1 MMEDDPRK
9 EFEEQ
14 VVALDT
20 GRPIWDHFFM
30 VSTLVVI
37 GTRQSGGEID
47 LAPKHMAIPIGWQNY
62 FGFVCT
68 PRHRTYLNI
77 KLEKAFTVSFP
88 RPTQVVLTSLTAAPR
103 CDDDTKPS
111 LQALPTIPAPNIDC
125 VFMKDA
131 YLYLEC
137 KLNRIIDGF
146 GDNSLVVGKIV
157 GAYVAKESLRS
168 NERDDNDLIYNNP
181 LLTYLAPRR
190 FSTVKDSRA
199 FPFPAQFKL

>member
-1 MMEDDPRK
+1 MERDSA
-9 EFEEQ
+9 EQ
-14 VVALDT
+14 FMNDVVSLDIN
-20 GRPIWDHFFM
+20 RPIWDHFFM
-30 VSTLVVI
+30 AHNLVVV
-37 GTRQSGGEID
+37 GTRQTGGEFD
-47 LAPKHMAIPIGWQNY
+47 LAPKHMAIPMGWQNY

-77 KLEKAFTVSFP
+77 KQEKVFTVSFP
-88 RPTQVVLTSLTAAPR
+88 RPTQVVITSLTAAPR

-111 LQALPTIPAPNIDC
+111 LRALPTVQAPNIDC

-146 GDNSLVVGKIV
+146 GDNSLIIGKIV
-157 GAYVAKESLRS
+157 GAHVAKDSLRS
-168 NERDDNDLIYNNP
+168 NERDDNDLIFSDP
-181 LLTYLAPRR
+181 LLVYLAPRR
-190 FSTVKDSRA
+190 FATVKDSKA

>member
-1 MMEDDPRK
+1 MEQDLDQEFK
-9 EFEEQ
+9 EN

-20 GRPIWDHFFM
+20 DRPIWDHFFM
-30 VSTLVVI
+30 VHNLVVV
-37 GTRQSGGEID
+37 GTRQTGGEFD
-47 LAPKHMAIPIGWQNY
+47 LAPKHMATPMGWQNY

-77 KLEKAFTVSFP
+77 KQEKVFTVSYP

-103 CDDDTKPS
+103 CEDDSKPG
-111 LQALPTIPAPNIDC
+111 LKALPTIRAPIVEC

-137 KLNRIIDGF
+137 RLNRIIDGF
-146 GDNSLVVGKIV
+146 GENSLIIGEIV
-157 GAYVAKESLRS
+157 AAYVAKDALRS
-168 NERDDNDLIYNNP
+168 SERDDNDLIFNSP
-181 LLTYLAPRR
+181 ILAYLSPRR
-190 FSTVKDSRA
+190 FTTIKDSKA

>member
-1 MMEDDPRK
+1 MEHDPTND
-9 EFEEQ
+9 FADG
-14 VVALDT
+14 VVTLDVE
-20 GRPIWDHFFM
+20 RPIWDHFF
-30 VSTLVVI
+30 TAHNLVVV
-37 GTRQSGGEID
+37 GTRQTGGQMD
-47 LAPKHMAIPIGWQNY
+47 LAPKHMAIPMGWQNY

-77 KLEKAFTVSFP
+77 KQEKEFTVSYP

-103 CDDDTKPS
+103 CEDDTKPS
-111 LQALPTIPAPNIDC
+111 LRALPTVPAPNIDC

-146 GDNSLVVGKIV
+146 GENSLIIGKIV
-157 GAYVAKESLRS
+157 GAYVAKEALRS
-168 NERDDNDLIYNNP
+168 SERDDNDLIFSNP
-181 LLTYLAPRR
+181 LLVYLAPRR
-190 FSTVKDSRA
+190 FATIKDSKA

>member
-1 MMEDDPRK
+1 MENDPAK
-9 EFEEQ
+9 EFEDD
-14 VVALDT
+14 VVSLDIK
-20 GRPIWDHFFM
+20 RPIWDHFFM
-30 VSTLVVI
+30 AHNLVVV
-37 GTRQSGGEID
+37 GTRQTGGEID

-77 KLEKAFTVSFP
+77 KQEKVFTVSFP

-103 CDDDTKPS
+103 CEDDTKPS
-111 LQALPTIPAPNIDC
+111 LRALPTVPAPNIDC

-146 GDNSLVVGKIV
+146 GENSLIIGKII
-157 GAYVAKESLRS
+157 GAYVAKEALRS
-168 NERDDNDLIYNNP
+168 SERDDNDLIFSNP
-181 LLTYLAPRR
+181 LLVYLAPRR
-190 FSTVKDSRA
+190 FATIKDSKA

>member
-1 MMEDDPRK
+1 MEK
-9 EFEEQ
+9 ELDKDFKKK
-14 VVALDT
+14 VVALDIE
-20 GRPIWDHFFM
+20 RPIWDHFFI
-30 VSTLVVI
+30 VHNLVVV
-37 GTRQSGGEID
+37 GTRQTGGEFD
-47 LAPKHMAIPIGWQNY
+47 LAPKHMAIPMGWQNY

-77 KLEKAFTVSFP
+77 KQERVFTVSYP

-103 CDDDTKPS
+103 CEDDSKPS
-111 LQALPTIPAPNIDC
+111 LKALPTVPAPEVDC

-146 GDNSLVVGKIV
+146 GENSLIIGGIV
-157 GAYVAKESLRS
+157 AAYVAKDALRS
-168 NERDDNDLIYNNP
+168 TEKDDNDLIFNSP
-181 LLTYLAPRR
+181 ILAYLSPGR
-190 FSTVKDSRA
+190 FTTIKDSKA